1 MSAAAMTTGTVTRA
15 DFFALLYPGPNGG
28 LVELRALP
36 SGAQGFHSP
45 RDLESIE
52 QFISRHWHE
61 DVYFAVATR
70 RDRTSG
76 ALANCGTLSALF
88 VDIDFKTTPETGA
101 RARLD
106 RFLLKP
112 SMVIASGG
120 GLHVY
125 WSLRE
130 SIALQASG
138 EAERVKKLLRRL
150 ARAVGADLASAEP
163 ARVLRV
169 PGGLNYKY
177 SPPRRV
183 LIEHFN
189 PELQYNPSDFDD
201 LPAEE
206 PTTSGTNGWGET
218 QDWLRL
224 LQGVPNHERHATA
237 LKIAGHYLGIGWR
250 RGEVE
255 ALLLG
260 FAAQCD
266 PPYTQPEET
275 EDIRRIVRDLAAKD
289 AAKPEA
295 SDPLSPLLALVKG
308 PTPAAVEAALR
319 AMVATLTGVDPLR
332 RARVRSEALAL
343 LKSKGVHGGAALVD
357 AAMGLL
363 ARESGEATNAIFL
376 ADPEPWPNPVDGA
389 GLLAEIEAV
398 IRRYVALPSEVAAS
412 VVLWSLYSHGHD
424 AFDIA
429 PILAITSPTMRCGK
443 SLLLQIIGALVPRAL
458 STSNVSPAALFRAV
472 EAYKPSLL
480 IDEADAFLTFSEEL
494 RGIVN
499 SGHTRRGAVVIRCD
513 GETLEAKTFSTWCPK
528 VLALIGKLPS
538 TLADRSIGAR
548 LQRKGKGEVVE
559 RFRAAKLRELE
570 PLCRQAARWAA
581 DHADMLRAAD
591 PEAPSAL
598 NDRAADNWRPLLAI
612 ADLAGGEWPGRA
624 RRAALT
630 LSGEGEESTEE
641 MGLVLLAD
649 LRGIFATDDR
659 LQTASILE
667 KLVALEES
675 PWRHFHKGG
684 SPLTP
689 RDLARLL
696 VPFGVKSRT
705 IRIDAATPKGYVAAD
720 FVDAFSRYLASESA
734 TPPQSATDAG
744 LQAFSYPPQ
753 TPSVADENSDLSMRI
768 QSNVADVADRIP
780 ESGGKRE
787 TSVQR
792 ELFEEDDPGLLAA
805 RLADAE
811 EMRTP
816 AWEEVEI

>member
-1 MSAAAMTTGTVTRA
+1 MNGAATLTLLDAALDYARRGWPVFPCHTPTRGGCSCRDAERCSDIGKHPRTEHGLKDATTDEATIRQWWRRWPDANIGIVTGKASGLLVLDVDPRHGGDATLAELEREHGRLPDTVESLTGGGGRHIL
-15 DFFALLYPGPNGG
+15 FRCPGYP
-28 LVELRALP
+28 VK
-36 SGAQGFHSP
+36 SGA
-45 RDLESIE
+45 
-52 QFISRHWHE
+52 
-61 DVYFAVATR
+61 
-70 RDRTSG
+70 
-76 ALANCGTLSALF
+76 GTLGPGLDVKADGGYIVAPPSLHLRGRRYEWE
-88 VDIDFKTTPETGA
+88 VSSHPDDIPIAEPPAWLLAMLKAESNGNRTAFTIPEA
-101 RARLD
+101 
-106 RFLLKP
+106 
-112 SMVIASGG
+112 I
-120 GLHVY
+120 
-125 WSLRE
+125 RE
-130 SIALQASG
+130 G
-138 EAERVKKLLRRL
+138 ERNATLYRL
-150 ARAVGADLASAEP
+150 ARSLKAKGLSFEANLA
-163 ARVLRV
+163 
-169 PGGLNYKY
+169 
-177 SPPRRV
+177 
-183 LIEHFN
+183 
-189 PELQYNPSDFDD
+189 
-201 LPAEE
+201 
-206 PTTSGTNGWGET
+206 
-218 QDWLRL
+218 
-224 LQGVPNHERHATA
+224 A
-237 LKIAGHYLGIGWR
+237 LKA
-250 RGEVE
+250 EN
-255 ALLLG
+255 
-260 FAAQCD
+260 AAKCD
-266 PPYTQPEET
+266 PPLDEREVRGIAAHAYEQPDRPEF
-275 EDIRRIVRDLAAKD
+275 AANGDHADKD

-295 SDPLSPLLALVKG
+295 PDPLSPLRALGDG
-308 PTPAAVEAALR
+308 PTPADVESALR
-319 AMVATLTGVDPLR
+319 AMVKMLTGADPLT
-332 RARVRSEALAL
+332 RARVRSEVREL
-343 LKSKGVHGGAALVD
+343 LKARKVPGGAALVD

-363 ARESGEATNAIFL
+363 ARDGTPAGDNAIL
-376 ADPEPWPNPVDGA
+376 LTDPEPWPDPVDGEA
-389 GLLAEIEAV
+389 LLSAIEAV
-398 IRRYVALPSEVAAS
+398 IRRYVALPSEVAVA
-412 VVLWSLYSHGHD
+412 VALWSLYSHGHD

-443 SLLLQIIGALVPRAL
+443 SLLLQIMGETVPRAL

-480 IDEADAFLTFSEEL
+480 IDEGDAFLTFSEEL
-494 RGIVN
+494 RGILN
-499 SGHTRRGAVVIRCD
+499 SGHSRRGAVVIRCD

-538 TLADRSIGAR
+538 TVADRSIVVR
-548 LQRKGKGEVVE
+548 LQRKGRGEVVE

-570 PLCRQAARWAA
+570 PLCMQAARWAA
-581 DHADMLRAAD
+581 DHTDMLRAAD

-641 MGLVLLAD
+641 IGLLLLAD

-659 LQTASILE
+659 LPTASILE

-705 IRIDAATPKGYVAAD
+705 IRIDDATPKGYVAAD

-734 TPPQSATDAG
+734 TPPQSATGAV

-768 QSNVADVADRIP
+768 QNNVADVADRIP

-787 TSVQR
+787 TSAQR